1 MSQQPW
7 QAMNGTDLDARWA
20 AAVARVAREMVYPE
34 TPVVWMAGLK
44 ATTDDRRP
52 TTARGIMA
60 VVSKAKA
67 AARRAAGPLRE
78 TKDEWPAPG
87 RRSSVAGGR
96 WAYAALIL
104 LAAAAALLAVPAVR
118 AGVVEFLQIG
128 AVRILLGPR
137 PTETPRPAP
146 TASST
151 RAATAVPPTPLVL
164 TSVLDLAGET
174 TLAEARA
181 GVDFAI
187 PLPTYP
193 PDLGEPD
200 RVFVQDLDG
209 AAVVLVWL
217 QPDDP
222 ARPRLVLNALT
233 SPIMADKVYYELL
246 KQRPLQVEVTTVNGG
261 DAVWT
266 TGPYVLETRG
276 GDWQEYRLIEGHV
289 LIWTDGA
296 LTYRLETDA
305 TLEEAVR
312 MAESIE

>member
-34 TPVVWMAGLK
+34 TPVVWKGAERQGAKGEVERAHRPSSFVL
-44 ATTDDRRP
+44 RRF
-52 TTARGIMA
+52 
-60 VVSKAKA
+60 
-67 AARRAAGPLRE
+67 
-78 TKDEWPAPG
+78 
-87 RRSSVAGGR
+87 
-96 WAYAALIL
+96 AYAALVL
-104 LAAAAALLAVPAVR
+104 VLAAAALLAVPAVR

-128 AVRILLGPR
+128 VVRILLGPR

-222 ARPRLVLNALT
+222 ARPRLVLNVLT
-233 SPIMADKVYYELL
+233 SPILADKFFFDVL
-246 KQRPLQVEVTTVNGG
+246 KQRPPHVAFTTVNGG
-261 DAVWT
+261 EAVWT

-289 LIWTDGA
+289 LIWSDGA

-312 MAESIE
+312 MAESLKE